1 LQAWNFAG
9 NMQGGIYNEEE
20 VATLLGEGLAL
31 EFTRDSPFA
40 RQHFPVFEDDG
51 LALAA
56 YCSSVHSAISNV
68 EQTLRAQAAAQEELR
83 LALLGNPPSRRALF
97 SKSVPSLAPL
107 SETIHKVA
115 SLLEELSC
123 AQLSLQEGLSKNVKP
138 FLEALK
144 DESAVLVSRARRTE
158 MEAKRAT
165 YEKLLCSALQ
175 QGGTLSEDTHSKI
188 LQARVEAELRRY
200 DIVLNV
206 NRLDTLKVCTLTRA
220 MLALHQEVSL
230 AHEAA
235 SSALTVSAAA
245 LQSSQGQL
253 ETAER
258 SMEVKDELWQGM
270 ATRLKH
276 ELLCQLPPPNSPLLA
291 ACPVQPRAHRHND
304 YYSLSFAL
312 TTEILSGGT
321 RNARFEER
329 RHALT
334 RDGVY
339 RQGWLLQR
347 MGFFS
352 GGATRRQWF
361 RLHQNLLNVVTS
373 SSSGGGGSS
382 SNNNN
387 NKSSSGGGS
396 FSTTDTQVVCDV
408 SGAVVS
414 HVGEGALFGFRLTLA
429 GGRRSFDFQAENEE
443 ELVKW
448 VQALRRCAGAGGEVP
463 ASGPSG
469 RLAEWLGQEENSR
482 CADCSSAH
490 VSWASVNVGISLC
503 EECALVHQ
511 QLGWTVSKLKHLSCD
526 HFPDWQVDLLLLL
539 GNARANEIWEA
550 QVPVGWAKITTTS
563 SLEKRSSWIRAKYLW
578 FAFVS
583 DDRVSEEQLWRDFA
597 NGDASVSA
605 VHAYL
610 ARQSVD
616 INAPRSPVPGSV
628 PCTLLRLALARN
640 DTTVARFLL
649 LNGAEFD
656 AADEAAALLA
666 RTLVL

>member
-1 LQAWNFAG
+1 
-9 NMQGGIYNEEE
+9 MQGGIYNEEE
-20 VATLLGEGLAL
+20 VGTLLGQGLAL

-40 RQHFPVFEDDG
+40 RQHFQVFEDDS
-51 LALAA
+51 LALAT
-56 YCSSVHSAISNV
+56 YCSSVHAAISDV
-68 EQTLRAQAAAQEELR
+68 EQTLRAQSAAQDGLR

-123 AQLSLQEGLSKNVKP
+123 AHLSLQEGLSKNVKP

-158 MEAKRAT
+158 MEGKRAT
-165 YEKLLCSALQ
+165 YEKLLSTALQ
-175 QGGTLSEDTHSKI
+175 QGGTLSEDKHSRI
-188 LQARVEAELRRY
+188 LQARVEAELGRY
-200 DIVLNV
+200 EIVLNV

-220 MLALHQEVSL
+220 MLALHHEVSL

-235 SSALTVSAAA
+235 ASALAVSATA

-253 ETAER
+253 ETAEK
-258 SMEVKDELWQGM
+258 SMEVKDDLWQGM

-304 YYSLSFAL
+304 FYSLSFVL
-312 TTEILSGGT
+312 TTEVLSSGT

-361 RLHQNLLNVVTS
+361 RLHQNLLNVVIS
-373 SSSGGGGSS
+373 SSSGG
-382 SNNNN
+382 N
-387 NKSSSGGGS
+387 NKSSSGGS

-429 GGRRSFDFQAENEE
+429 GGRRSLDFQAENEE

-448 VQALRRCAGAGGEVP
+448 VQALRRCAGAGGEISL
-463 ASGPSG
+463 SGPSG
-469 RLAEWLGQEENSR
+469 RLAEWLGQGENSR

-490 VSWASVNVGISLC
+490 VSWASVNVGITLC

-511 QLGWTVSKLKHLSCD
+511 QLGWTVSKLKHLSHD
-526 HFPDWQVDLLLLL
+526 HFPDWQIDLLQLL
-539 GNARANEIWEA
+539 GNARANAIWEA
-550 QVPVGWAKITTTS
+550 QVPEGWAKISGTS

-583 DDRVSEEQLWRDFA
+583 DDHVSEEQLWQDFA
-597 NGDASVSA
+597 NVDVTA
-605 VHAYL
+605 VHAFL
-610 ARQSVD
+610 ARQGVD
-616 INAPRSPVPGSV
+616 INAALSPVPGSV

-640 DTTVARFLL
+640 DTTLARFLL
-649 LNGAEFD
+649 LNDAVVDDPDD
-656 AADEAAALLA
+656 AAAALA